1 MHVSYNELVNASTYG
16 DTNKLVSLYQS
27 LIVEK
32 MKLDKFFSMFLDR
45 FSDEMDPKVTNT
57 KIWKLYNSKTKDY
70 TDLNQV
76 ITAAE
81 YYLKKN
87 HV

>member
-1 MHVSYNELVNASTYG
+1 MHASYNELVNASTYG
-16 DTNKLVSLYQS
+16 DTNKLVSLYHS
-27 LIVEK
+27 LVVDK
-32 MKLDKFFSMFLDR
+32 MKLDKFFSMFLDK

-57 KIWKLYNSKTKDY
+57 KVWKLYNNKTKEY
-70 TDLNQV
+70 IDLNQV
-76 ITAAE
+76 IKAAE

>member
-1 MHVSYNELVNASTYG
+1 MHTSYNELVNASTYG

-27 LIVEK
+27 LVVDK
-32 MKLDKFFSMFLDR
+32 MRLDKFFSMFLDK
-45 FSDEMDPKVTNT
+45 FSDKMDPKVTNT
-57 KIWKLYNSKTKDY
+57 NIWKLYNKKTKEY
-70 TDLNQV
+70 SELEQV
-76 ITAAE
+76 IKAAE